1 MLDTVKVTFDNGD
14 VIITDFNAQVSR
26 EEMAK
31 YYMGNW
37 FNFGIVSDDMHKAV
51 KVEFPD
57 SGGEAPLPQG
67 HGNDDGDWF
76 AGRTDV
82 RGRCHQSR

>member
-1 MLDTVKVTFDNGD
+1 MLAVKVTFDNGNT
-14 VIITDFNAQVSR
+14 IFSDFNAEVSR

-37 FNFGIVSDDMHKAV
+37 FNIGSVSDDMHKAV

-57 SGGEAPLPQG
+57 REEKFKSESEYKALIE
-67 HGNDDGDWF
+67 NADIKII
-76 AGRTDV
+76 A
-82 RGRCHQSR
+82 

>member
-37 FNFGIVSDDMHKAV
+37 FNLGVEADDMHKAI
-51 KVEFPD
+51 KVEFD
-57 SGGEAPLPQG
+57 
-67 HGNDDGDWF
+67 F
-76 AGRTDV
+76 
-82 RGRCHQSR
+82 